1 VIAPPGFLGPILA
14 WFIENLLWAS
24 AAMLVVLAIRRPVA
38 RYLGAGVAYALWLV
52 PALRLVAPPASW
64 TAQIFDTPVPSLPPL
79 LLIAEAGVGAA
90 PPPLG
95 GPGQWVPI
103 LLAVWAGGACVFLI
117 VQAVAYRRFLTR
129 LSLSMRSA
137 GTHGGLP
144 LIESEAADGP
154 LALGLLDRRII
165 VPADFGQRYNAAER
179 QLALDHERYHHRRG
193 DILANHLALAML
205 ALHWFNPIA
214 WAAFRAFRADQE
226 LSCDAAIA
234 AAAAPEVRADYARAL
249 VKSAS
254 RPGLIAACP
263 LNGADQLKRRLKM
276 LSHHK
281 HDRRRF
287 WAGSAITASLI
298 ATSFMFGTAGQAQD
312 KAQKEPNRMI
322 ILESRDGAPGMATG
336 ERREFRIRRGADG
349 SVTTEGLSAD
359 MSAAIQRC
367 QSQQGVTAVD
377 AGEGK
382 ERNRIM
388 ICDKNGATPAN
399 RLEVLEKARARLSE
413 QGDLSAESKQRILSE
428 LDRAI
433 AAARGN

>member
-1 VIAPPGFLGPILA
+1 VIGSPALA
-14 WFIENLLWAS
+14 WLIENLMWAS
-24 AAMLVVLAIRRPVA
+24 AAMLLVLAIRRPVA
-38 RYLGAGVAYALWLV
+38 RHLGAGVAYALWLV
-52 PALRLVAPPASW
+52 PALRLIAPPAEW
-64 TAQIFDTPVPSLPPL
+64 VAQIFATPLPSLPPL

-234 AAAAPEVRADYARAL
+234 AAAAPEERCRLCARPCEIREPTRPDRSLPAEPRRPTETETENAEPPQQGPPPPVGGKRRYRILGRHQPAVRHR
-249 VKSAS
+249 
-254 RPGLIAACP
+254 RPG
-263 LNGADQLKRRLKM
+263 
-276 LSHHK
+276 
-281 HDRRRF
+281 
-287 WAGSAITASLI
+287 
-298 ATSFMFGTAGQAQD
+298 
-312 KAQKEPNRMI
+312 
-322 ILESRDGAPGMATG
+322 
-336 ERREFRIRRGADG
+336 
-349 SVTTEGLSAD
+349 SAD
-359 MSAAIQRC
+359 PGRRPGAEPGTDRDH
-367 QSQQGVTAVD
+367 GH
-377 AGEGK
+377 EG
-382 ERNRIM
+382 R
-388 ICDKNGATPAN
+388 
-399 RLEVLEKARARLSE
+399 
-413 QGDLSAESKQRILSE
+413 
-428 LDRAI
+428 
-433 AAARGN
+433 